1 MGLIHSRQADWA
13 RSGCLPHIVP
23 KDHCRE
29 QASLGYIH
37 PPPGQERRQRES
49 VQVGSASGK
58 SGRGHVALGTRH
70 PPADSCAGP
79 EPAGQ
84 GLWSGNAR
92 GWLSQEENLGLL
104 LSAELLRRQS
114 ALSNQPQARPHR
126 PSGSLCLFC
135 SGKLSP
141 GST

>member
-1 MGLIHSRQADWA
+1 MGLIHSGQADWA
-13 RSGCLPHIVP
+13 RSGCLPHMSVP

-49 VQVGSASGK
+49 VQVGSASWK
-58 SGRGHVALGTRH
+58 CSRRHVALGTRH

-84 GLWSGNAR
+84 GLCSFPSYALCLQHLFNATGQIR
-92 GWLSQEENLGLL
+92 QEEGRECQRLALPGRKLGTF
-104 LSAELLRRQS
+104 
-114 ALSNQPQARPHR
+114 ALSRAP
-126 PSGSLCLFC
+126 
-135 SGKLSP
+135 
-141 GST
+141 